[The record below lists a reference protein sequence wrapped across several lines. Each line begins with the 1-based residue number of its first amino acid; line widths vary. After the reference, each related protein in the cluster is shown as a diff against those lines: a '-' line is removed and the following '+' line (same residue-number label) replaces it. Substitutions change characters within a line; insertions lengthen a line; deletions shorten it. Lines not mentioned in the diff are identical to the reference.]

1 MEEWF
6 SSVFHADSPIKSMS
20 STMVVGFNIKVKGD
34 VRFAD
39 PFDTLILNGHIEG
52 RIIAPSNVCLK
63 NN

>member
-6 SSVFHADSPIKSMS
+6 SSVFRDDSPVKSMP

-39 PFDTLILNGHIEG
+39 PFDTLILNGHVDG
-52 RIIAPSNVCLK
+52 RIIAPSNV
-63 NN
+63 

>member
-52 RIIAPSNVCLK
+52 RIIAPSNVC
-63 NN
+63 